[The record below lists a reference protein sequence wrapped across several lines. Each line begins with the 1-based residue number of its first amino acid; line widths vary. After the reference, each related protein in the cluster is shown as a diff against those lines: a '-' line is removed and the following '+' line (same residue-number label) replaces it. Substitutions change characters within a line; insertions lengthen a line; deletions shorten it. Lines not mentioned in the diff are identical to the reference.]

1 MKNIPDVKLGVIVGS
16 TDWMPL
22 EIAVE
27 NRKKLIEAYAAKY
40 STDDIYECS
49 ICITDNEVSI
59 KRALR
64 EIEKAECT
72 AVCVYYANYGPE
84 SAGTLFAQ
92 EFDGPVMFIAAAEEG
107 AGPYIKERKDAL
119 SGFINACY
127 ALKLRGTN
135 VYVPDRPC
143 GTYSQCS
150 DMINEFF
157 AIARTLIA
165 VKNLKV
171 ISFGPRPASYLASSA
186 PNHLL
191 YDIGIE
197 IGEYSE
203 LELFDSYKK
212 HEGDKRIE
220 KSTVD
225 MEKELGETKMSE
237 VLPLFAQYE
246 LTIEDWVRNHK
257 GNRKYVTLTST
268 CWPAFPVNFGFV
280 PCYVN
285 SRITGRGFPIACE
298 VDIYGAVSEYIGQC
312 VSNDIVTIL
321 NINNNVPQDVYKK
334 EIEGREFNGKKYRI
348 GDLFL
353 GYHCGVTAS
362 CKLMDAKLDYH
373 FVNHQLIGEVQS
385 KGTIQGNLFSG
396 AVTIFRLQGMRDGKL
411 RAYVCQGQIL
421 PVQMETYGGQG
432 IIAVPEMERFVR
444 NVVLEKQ
451 YPNHCAV
458 IFGHYGKE
466 LYVILRQLGIDEIDF
481 NHPSDMLYEN
491 ENAYRAL
498 NDWY

>member
-1 MKNIPDVKLGVIVGS
+1 MKNLPDVKLGVIVGS

-27 NRKKLIEAYAAKY
+27 NRKKLIDVYAAKY
-40 STDDIYECS
+40 GTGGIYECS

-59 KRALR
+59 KRAMR

-72 AVCVYYANYGPE
+72 AICVYYANYGPE
-84 SAGTLFAQ
+84 LAGTLFAQ
-92 EFDGPVMFIAAAEEG
+92 EFAGPVMFIAAAEEG
-107 AGPYIKERKDAL
+107 AGPYIEGRKDAL

-135 VYVPDRPC
+135 VYIPDRPC

-150 DMINEFF
+150 DMINEFIP
-157 AIARTLIA
+157 IARTLIA
-165 VKNLKV
+165 IKDLKV
-171 ISFGPRPASYLASSA
+171 ISFGPRPSSYLASSA
-186 PNHLL
+186 PNYLL

-212 HEGDKRIE
+212 HEGDTRIE
-220 KSTVD
+220 KSVAD
-225 MEKELGETKMSE
+225 MNQELGEVKLPD
-237 VLPLFAQYE
+237 VLPLLAQYE
-246 LTIEDWVRNHK
+246 LTVEDWIRNHK

-285 SRITGRGFPIACE
+285 SRITGKGYPIACE

-321 NINNNVPQDVYKK
+321 NINNNIPQDVYKK
-334 EIEGREFNGKKYRI
+334 EIKGKEFNGKKYGI
-348 GDLFL
+348 SDLFL
-353 GYHCGVTAS
+353 GYHCGVTAP
-362 CKLMDAKLDYH
+362 CKLVDAKLNYH
-373 FVNHQLIGEVQS
+373 FVNHQLIGKEQSNGTVQGS
-385 KGTIQGNLFSG
+385 LLPG

-411 RAYVCQGQIL
+411 RAYVCQGQVL
-421 PVQMETYGGQG
+421 PVPMKTYGGQG

-444 NVVLEKQ
+444 NIVLEKQ
-451 YPNHCAV
+451 YPNHCV
-458 IFGHYGKE
+458 VVFGHYGRE

-481 NHPSDMLYEN
+481 NHPSDMLYKN
-491 ENAYRAL
+491 ENVYGTL
-498 NDWY
+498 DDWY